1 MIASE
6 IESWNSVWNDAEY
19 AVMEIAI
26 IREKLVLLAVQQNN
40 IRFIRHCGLL
50 EFGSECVELVRYTII
65 IN

>member
-6 IESWNSVWNDAEY
+6 IESWNSVQNDAEY

-40 IRFIRHCGLL
+40 IRFIHHCGLS
-50 EFGSECVELVRYTII
+50 EFGSECVELMRYTII